1 MKKFF
6 RRSISLALA
15 LVMATG
21 LLAGCGGGNKLGGNS
36 KGKIYGRLD
45 CGAALDTIKRFP
57 GSYEPFR
64 VFFSDENTALAAGYR
79 PCGRCM
85 REQHRE

>member
-1 MKKFF
+1 MKLYKLFG
-6 RRSISLALA
+6 ADG
-15 LVMATG
+15 TEY
-21 LLAGCGGGNKLGGNS
+21 LLEVPRTLGGNS

-64 VFFSDENTALAAGYR
+64 VFFSDENNALAAGYR

-85 REQHRE
+85 REQHREYERCAKI